1 MLLVVVSMTKKWKR
15 VPYKRYLRTKNNEW
29 AVFST
34 RPWIQV
40 GDTVVWLICI
50 AVSKSKR
57 QLNDWLNQRKNKRV
71 HSLSSNMTGKS
82 GPQPLFWAF
91 KQMHIVQDALPVM
104 DSLWFWFDAV
114 EKDKQR
120 RVYMKW
126 FERYAK
132 PGWQYLKDSD
142 SFYFFKSPTLK

>member
-1 MLLVVVSMTKKWKR
+1 MKFKR
-15 VPYKRYLRTKNNEW
+15 KHYKAYLRTKNGEW
-29 AVFST
+29 AVFSV
-34 RPWIQV
+34 RPWIKV
-40 GDTVVWLICI
+40 DSTFVWLICI

-71 HSLSSNMTGKS
+71 YSLSRNMTGKS

-91 KQMHIVQDALPVM
+91 KQMLIIEQRLPVM
-104 DSLWFWFDAV
+104 DGLWFWFDAV

-126 FERYAK
+126 FDRYASPNWK
-132 PGWQYLKDSD
+132 YLKETD
-142 SFYFFKSPTLK
+142 SFYFFKSPILK